1 MSPLATI
8 TNNQIGGKG
17 RHVLRSL
24 FTEARGETTDRRKVA
39 NSRGNVMALES
50 IIKESFFLIAE
61 YNPSKAW
68 VVEFQ
73 DNLEKEWLV
82 FNGTDEPVSRAG
94 REMQTQRTD
103 V

>member
-17 RHVLRSL
+17 RHVLRSI

-50 IIKESFFLIAE
+50 IMKESFFLTAE

-73 DNLEKEWLV
+73 DNQEKEWLISILT
-82 FNGTDEPVSRAG
+82 FSIFEIFYF
-94 REMQTQRTD
+94 
-103 V
+103 